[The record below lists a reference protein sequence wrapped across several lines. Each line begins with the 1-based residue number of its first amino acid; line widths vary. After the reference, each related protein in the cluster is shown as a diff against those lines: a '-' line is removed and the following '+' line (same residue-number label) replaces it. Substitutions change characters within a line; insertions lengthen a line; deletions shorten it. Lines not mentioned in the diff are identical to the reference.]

1 MGLTYL
7 RYSVF
12 IVQYCLFC
20 CSKQPLFLPTRSV
33 LVSIWVLTV
42 LTVYARCPILCC
54 QIPQSWEVPLLVQIV
69 NLRQQLSKRLSPLT
83 SPPPSFS
90 SLSSCCT
97 APLTCSCCLSNHSR
111 VNIATFDNVIS
122 SQDKHRS
129 TVEIFFFFGGK
140 LDSTCSYHNEFIQ
153 TRILEQRGLSMIELH
168 RQCSTCL
175 MEMITE
181 SLHFSCQGSL
191 SLALAPHQ
199 QQTGGTTY
207 PL

>member
-1 MGLTYL
+1 MCDLYL

-97 APLTCSCCLSNHSR
+97 APLTCSCCLSNHFR
-111 VNIATFDNVIS
+111 VNIATFDNLIS
-122 SQDKHRS
+122 SQRQIQEQGGDD
-129 TVEIFFFFGGK
+129 FFFSGK
-140 LDSTCSYHNEFIQ
+140 LDSTSSHHNEFIQ
-153 TRILEQRGLSMIELH
+153 TRILEWRGLIMIELH
-168 RQCSTCL
+168 RQYSTCM
-175 MEMITE
+175 MEMITG
-181 SLHFSCQGSL
+181 SLHFSC
-191 SLALAPHQ
+191 
-199 QQTGGTTY
+199 
-207 PL
+207 